1 MSSKNKKTECSRIFT
16 RLTGRSL
23 RILVIEAGFPY
34 HKSPHLYRWLW
45 VFILLPFLEEY
56 TLNDLSENCGRELRK
71 LYNILMK
78 YPKAFEKL
86 LRLLALPVF
95 FDLLSEFDASDGTA
109 KSRSRPMLI
118 VDDTKAEK
126 FGKCMEFIHKLFDH
140 AENRYFMG
148 CNYVLMLS
156 VSGDT
161 VIPLSF
167 VLWLPPEHPDYRSKN
182 DITRDEIHL
191 LKKNCE
197 RRGYSLGE
205 TEITFD
211 SAFCRQKVLKAAE
224 AAGLRIVSK
233 PSNTHKF
240 EFEGELLTPNEII
253 AKVKDRGWKRLEAG
267 HWYQRMS
274 ARHHV
279 YGSVVLVIRCREL
292 KNGKVI
298 HDLLMCNKAFYNAV
312 RIHKCY
318 KKRWEIEM
326 QFKYYKQYLSLGKS
340 QFRKLG
346 SIRSHLS
353 CVAIAGLIVALFRRQ
368 SARKISFRKAVRQIA
383 RELRDG

>member
-1 MSSKNKKTECSRIFT
+1 MSSKSKKTKCSRIFT

-56 TLNDLSENCGRELRK
+56 TLNDLIENCGQELRK
-71 LYNILMK
+71 LYKILMK
-78 YPKAFEKL
+78 HPKAFEKL

-95 FDLLSEFDASDGTA
+95 FDILSEFEGSDETA
-109 KSRSRPMLI
+109 KSRNRPMLI
-118 VDDTKAEK
+118 IDDTKSEK
-126 FGKCMEFIHKLFDH
+126 FGKSMEFIHKLFDH
-140 AENRYFMG
+140 TDGRYIMG
-148 CNYVLMLS
+148 YNYVLMLA

-182 DITRDEIHL
+182 DITRDEINL
-191 LKKNCE
+191 LKKMCE
-197 RRGYSLGE
+197 KRGYSLKE
-205 TEITFD
+205 TEIVFD
-211 SAFCRQKVLKAAE
+211 SAFCKQKVIKAAD

-267 HWYQRMS
+267 HWYQRLS

-279 YGSVVLVIRCREL
+279 YGSVVLVIRCREQ
-292 KNGKVI
+292 KNGKI
-298 HDLLMCNKAFYNAV
+298 IYDLLMCNKILYNAV

-318 KKRWEIEM
+318 KKRWEIDIYHC
-326 QFKYYKQYLSLGKS
+326 YYLYKMEWY
-340 QFRKLG
+340 
-346 SIRSHLS
+346 
-353 CVAIAGLIVALFRRQ
+353 LIVSFFFGPFILIGRFPHF
-368 SARKISFRKAVRQIA
+368 SAKLLSFAA
-383 RELRDG
+383 